1 MASLFL
7 TCKKLKHLMTW
18 NLHFVGAAQNT
29 YEKTEGN
36 QFFSTVRYNFS
47 LAPFNSMQIPFCRS
61 FTASSKEAQT
71 TNKGKTAGQDD

>member
-1 MASLFL
+1 
-7 TCKKLKHLMTW
+7 MTW

-29 YEKTEGN
+29 DEQTEETEGN

-61 FTASSKEAQT
+61 FTVSSKEAQT